1 MASPGLKRR
10 AMDWLDERL
19 EVRSLLT
26 SFFQRR
32 LPSGVGWIHTL
43 GSATL
48 FLLVVQ
54 ILTGTFLAFY
64 YVPSVEHAYGSTR
77 YITEVLPFGA
87 FVRGLHRW
95 GASLTI
101 IVLFLH
107 LVRVFFMGAYKYPRE
122 LTWIVGVLLLIVVF
136 AFGFTGYLL
145 PWDQK
150 AYWASVVGLH
160 IAETAPVVGEFIARV
175 LRGGLDVGNQ
185 TLSRFY
191 ASHVLILPGM
201 LGILVMAHVA
211 MVVKQGISAPPWG
224 KTARMSREDY
234 RRVYEESKGAGEH
247 FYEHLIR
254 DAVVSFALL
263 LLLYYLAVRYGAPLE
278 EQADPTTVTYVP
290 RPEWYFYFL
299 FETLWFFPGKWMVV
313 ATFYIPALAILLLI
327 ALPFIDRGPAR
338 SPLLR
343 PIVST
348 VGVAGLVAISV
359 LTYQGMIAPP
369 PPGREKAAEV
379 AKEGEPATLHPGAA
393 IYAKLGCAACHVIQD
408 KGGTAGPDL
417 TRVGAKRDAEWL
429 KKFIRNPKAV
439 KPASVMPGYANVP
452 GEDMEAMAQYLAK
465 LR

>member
-1 MASPGLKRR
+1 MASPGLGRK
-10 AMDWLDERL
+10 AVDWLDERL
-19 EVRSLLT
+19 EVRRLSR
-26 SFFQRR
+26 SFFERR
-32 LPSGVGWIHTL
+32 IPSGVGWIHTL

-48 FLLVVQ
+48 FLLLVQ

-77 YITEVLPFGA
+77 YITETLPLGW

-95 GASLTI
+95 GASLAI

-122 LTWIVGVLLLIVVF
+122 LTWVAGVLLLVVAF

-145 PWDQK
+145 PLDQK

-160 IAETAPVVGEFIARV
+160 IAETAPVVGEYVALI
-175 LRGGLDVGNQ
+175 LRGGVEVGNQ

-201 LGILVMAHVA
+201 LIVLAAIHVA

-224 KTARMSREDY
+224 KTARMSKEDY
-234 RRVYEESKGAGEH
+234 RRVYDESKGAGER

-254 DAVVSFALL
+254 DAVVSFGLL

-278 EQADPTTVTYVP
+278 ERADPATVTYVP

-299 FETLWFFPGKWMVV
+299 FELLWLFPGKWTVV
-313 ATFYIPALAILLLI
+313 ATFYIPALAVVLLLL
-327 ALPFIDRGPAR
+327 LPFIDRGPAR
-338 SPLLR
+338 SPVLR
-343 PIVST
+343 PLTSG
-348 VGVAGLVAISV
+348 VGAAVLAGMAV
-359 LTYQGMIAPP
+359 LTYQGMTAPP
-369 PPGREKAAEV
+369 PPGREET
-379 AKEGEPATLHPGAA
+379 AKVTEGGKPPAPAPGAA
-393 IYAKLGCAACHVIQD
+393 VYARLGCAACHAIQG
-408 KGGTAGPDL
+408 KGGAAGPDL
-417 TRVGAKRDAEWL
+417 SRAGAKRDAEWL
-429 KKFIRNPKAV
+429 KRFIRNPKEVNA
-439 KPASVMPGYANVP
+439 ASVMPGYANVP
-452 GEDMEAMAQYLAK
+452 AEDLEAMARYLAE